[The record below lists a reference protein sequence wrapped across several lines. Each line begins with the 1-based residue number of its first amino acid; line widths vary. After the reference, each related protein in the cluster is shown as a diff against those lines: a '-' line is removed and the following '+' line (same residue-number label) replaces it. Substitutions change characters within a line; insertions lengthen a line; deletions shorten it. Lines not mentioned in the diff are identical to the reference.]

1 VGHAP
6 DFETLVER
14 HRREIQVHCY
24 RMLGSLADA
33 EDLAQETFLRAWKGR
48 DGFEGRAS
56 VRTWL
61 YRIATNACL
70 DVLARRPRRVLPDQ
84 LGPSG
89 EPAGPIA
96 AADLPW
102 LEPYP
107 DRLLDGAAPGNTDD
121 PGAAVVERET
131 IELAYLAA
139 VQYLPPRQRATLI
152 LRDVLGWSAKETA
165 ALLETSVA
173 SANSA
178 LQRARATLRERLPAR
193 RAEWTAGDPTAE
205 EAALLKR
212 FIAAYEAGDPAAVA
226 RLLHEDAQA
235 IMPPYTLWFG
245 SRAAIIRALSL
256 SMDPASPD
264 CIGRFRMVPVRAN
277 RQPAVATYLRRPD
290 EREHRWFG
298 VTLLTIEGGV
308 ITAMAAFESLG
319 AAAWGLPETWPAE
332 HGARRSPGKMQSDA

>member
-1 VGHAP
+1 MGHAS

-33 EDLAQETFLRAWKGR
+33 EDLTQETFLRAWKGR
-48 DGFEGRAS
+48 DAFEGRAS

-84 LGPSG
+84 LGPAG
-89 EPAGPIA
+89 EPVGPIE

-107 DRLLDGAAPGNTDD
+107 DRLLEGAAPDD
-121 PGAAVVERET
+121 TGTAVIERET

-139 VQYLPPRQRATLI
+139 VQYLPPRQRAALI

-193 RAEWTAGDPTAE
+193 RAEWTVGDPTAE
-205 EAALLKR
+205 ETALLKR

-235 IMPPYTLWFG
+235 IMPPYTLWFD
-245 SRAAIIRALSL
+245 SRSSIVAALSL

-264 CIGRFRMVPVRAN
+264 SVGRFRMVPVRAN
-277 RQPAVATYLRRPD
+277 RQPAVATYLRRPK
-290 EREHRWFG
+290 EHDYRWFG
-298 VTLLTIEGGV
+298 VSLLTVEDGL
-308 ITAMAAFESLG
+308 ITAMAAFEAVT
-319 AAAWGLPETWPAE
+319 AAAWGLPETWPGE
-332 HGARRSPGKMQSDA
+332 HDDHEPGGKMQNGA

>member
-1 VGHAP
+1 MGHAR

-48 DGFEGRAS
+48 EGFEGRAS

-84 LGPSG
+84 LGPAG
-89 EPAGPIA
+89 EPDGPIA

-107 DRLLDGAAPGNTDD
+107 DRLLEGAAPDD
-121 PGAAVVERET
+121 TGAAVVERET

-193 RAEWTAGDPTAE
+193 RAEWTVGDATAE
-205 EAALLKR
+205 ETALLKR
-212 FIAAYEAGDPAAVA
+212 FIAAYEAGDPSAVA

-235 IMPPYTLWFG
+235 IMPPYPLWFG
-245 SRAAIIRALSL
+245 SRASIVRALSHSL
-256 SMDPASPD
+256 APASPD
-264 CIGRFRMVPVRAN
+264 CVGQFRMRPVRAN
-277 RQPAVATYLRRPD
+277 RQPAVATYLKRPGEHD
-290 EREHRWFG
+290 HRWFG
-298 VTLLTIEGGV
+298 VTLFTIEAGW
-308 ITAMAAFESLG
+308 ITAMAAFESAT
-319 AAAWGLPETWPAE
+319 AAAWGLPETWPGE
-332 HGARRSPGKMQSDA
+332 HDDHGSAGKMQRNA

>member
-1 VGHAP
+1 V
-6 DFETLVER
+6 DFESVVER

-24 RMLGSLADA
+24 RMLGSLSDA
-33 EDLAQETFLRAWKGR
+33 EDLTQETFLRAWKGR

-70 DVLARRPRRVLPDQ
+70 DALARLPRRVLPDQ

-89 EPAGPIA
+89 EPDGPLA

-107 DRLLDGAAPGNTDD
+107 DRLLEAAAPD
-121 PGAAVVERET
+121 AVVVERET
-131 IELAYLAA
+131 IELAFLAA
-139 VQYLPPRQRATLI
+139 VQYLPPRQRAVLM
-152 LRDVLGWSAKETA
+152 LRDVLGWPAKETA
-165 ALLETSVA
+165 SVLETSVA

-178 LQRARATLRERLPAR
+178 LQRARTTLRERLPAR
-193 RAEWTAGDPTAE
+193 RSEWTAGDPTAE

-212 FIAAYEAGDPAAVA
+212 FIAAYEQGDPSAVA

-245 SRAAIIRALSL
+245 SREPIVRALSL
-256 SMDPASPD
+256 SLDPAAPT
-264 CIGRFRMVPVRAN
+264 CVGRFRMLPVRAN
-277 RQPAVATYLRRPD
+277 RQPAVATYLRRPGED
-290 EREHRWFG
+290 GYRWFG
-298 VTLLTIEGGV
+298 VTLLTVERGLV
-308 ITAMAAFESLG
+308 AAMAAFEPPS
-319 AAAWGLPETWPAE
+319 AAPWGLPETWPAD
-332 HGARRSPGKMQSDA
+332 GSLRTD

>member
-1 VGHAP
+1 M
-6 DFETLVER
+6 
-14 HRREIQVHCY
+14 HCY

-33 EDLAQETFLRAWKGR
+33 EDLTQETFLRAWKGR

-84 LGPSG
+84 LGPAG
-89 EPAGPIA
+89 EPVGPIE

-107 DRLLDGAAPGNTDD
+107 DRLLEGADD
-121 PGAAVVERET
+121 TGAAVVARET

-139 VQYLPPRQRATLI
+139 VQYLPPRQRAALV

-165 ALLETSVA
+165 AALETSVA

-178 LQRARATLRERLPAR
+178 LQRARATLRERLPPR
-193 RAEWTAGDPTAE
+193 RAEWTVGDPTAE
-205 EAALLKR
+205 ETALLKR

-235 IMPPYTLWFG
+235 IMPPYPLWFG
-245 SRAAIIRALSL
+245 NRASIVRALSL

-264 CIGRFRMVPVRAN
+264 CVGRFRMLPVRAN
-277 RQPAVATYLRRPD
+277 RQPAVATYLRRPEEHD
-290 EREHRWFG
+290 HRWFG
-298 VTLLTIEGGV
+298 VTLLTVEAGLV
-308 ITAMAAFESLG
+308 TAMAAFESVT
-319 AAAWGLPETWPAE
+319 AAAFDLPETWPAGP
-332 HGARRSPGKMQSDA
+332 HGPTGKMQNRA

>member
-1 VGHAP
+1 MGHVS

-56 VRTWL
+56 ARTWL

-70 DVLARRPRRVLPDQ
+70 DVLARRPRRMLPDQ
-84 LGPSG
+84 LGPAG
-89 EPAGPIA
+89 EPDGPITA
-96 AADLPW
+96 VDLPW

-107 DRLLDGAAPGNTDD
+107 DRLLDAAAPDD
-121 PGAAVVERET
+121 TGAAVIERET

-139 VQYLPPRQRATLI
+139 LQYLPPRQRATLV

-165 ALLETSVA
+165 ASLETSVA

-193 RAEWTAGDPTAE
+193 RAEWTAGDPTTE
-205 EAALLKR
+205 ETALLKR
-212 FIAAYEAGDPAAVA
+212 FIAAYTDGDPAAVA

-235 IMPPYTLWFG
+235 VMPPYPLWFG
-245 SRAAIIRALSL
+245 NRASIVRALSL
-256 SMDPASPD
+256 SMDPASPH
-264 CIGRFRMVPVRAN
+264 CIGRFRMRATRGN
-277 RQPAVATYLRRPD
+277 RQPAVAGYLRRPG
-290 EREHRWFG
+290 EHDYRWFG
-298 VTLLTIEGGV
+298 VTLLTIEGGLV
-308 ITAMAAFESLG
+308 TAMSAFESAP
-319 AAAWGLPETWPAE
+319 AAAWGMPETWPDGRGRE
-332 HGARRSPGKMQSDA
+332 

>member
-6 DFETLVER
+6 DFDALVER

-24 RMLGSLADA
+24 RMLGSLTEA

-84 LGPSG
+84 LGPAG
-89 EPAGPIA
+89 EPVGPITA
-96 AADLPW
+96 VDLPW

-107 DRLLDGAAPGNTDD
+107 DRLLDGAAPDD
-121 PGAAVVERET
+121 TGAAVVERET

-139 VQYLPPRQRATLI
+139 VQYLPPRQRATLV
-152 LRDVLGWSAKETA
+152 LRDVLGWTAKETA

-193 RAEWTAGDPTAE
+193 RAEWTVGDPTAE
-205 EAALLKR
+205 ETALLKR
-212 FIAAYEAGDPAAVA
+212 FIAAYEDGDPSAVA

-235 IMPPYTLWFG
+235 VMPPYSLWFG
-245 SRAAIIRALSL
+245 NRASIIRALSL
-256 SMDPASPD
+256 SMDPASPH
-264 CIGRFRMVPVRAN
+264 CIGRFRMRPVRAN
-277 RQPAVATYLRRPD
+277 RQPAVAGYLRRPGD
-290 EREHRWFG
+290 HDYRWAG
-298 VTLLTIEGGV
+298 VTLLTVENGL
-308 ITAMAAFESLG
+308 ITGMAAFESAT
-319 AAAWGLPETWPAE
+319 AAAWDLPETWPAD
-332 HGARRSPGKMQSDA
+332 PGPR

>member
-1 VGHAP
+1 VGHAA

-24 RMLGSLADA
+24 RMLGSLSDA
-33 EDLAQETFLRAWKGR
+33 EDLAQETSLRAWKAR
-48 DGFEGRAS
+48 DAFEGRAS

-84 LGPSG
+84 LGPPG
-89 EPAGPIA
+89 EPVGPIS

-107 DRLLDGAAPGNTDD
+107 DRLLDEPGPD
-121 PGAAVVERET
+121 AVVVERET

-139 VQYLPPRQRATLI
+139 VQHLPARQRAVLV
-152 LRDVLGWSAKETA
+152 LRDVLGWPAKETA

-178 LQRARATLRERLPAR
+178 LQRARTTLRERLPAR
-193 RAEWTAGDPTAE
+193 RAEWTAGEATAAE
-205 EAALLKR
+205 TALLKK
-212 FIAAYEAGDPAAVA
+212 FIAAYEQGDPSAVA

-235 IMPPYTLWFG
+235 IMPPYSLWFAG
-245 SRAAIIRALSL
+245 RDSIVRALSL
-256 SMDPASPD
+256 SLDPASPD
-264 CIGRFRMVPVRAN
+264 CVGRFRMRPTRAN
-277 RQPAVATYLRRPD
+277 RQPAVATYLRRPGED
-290 EREHRWFG
+290 AFRWFG
-298 VTLLTIEGGV
+298 VSLLTVEGGL
-308 ITAMAAFESLG
+308 ITALAAFESVPS
-319 AAAWGLPETWPAE
+319 AAWGLPETWA
-332 HGARRSPGKMQSDA
+332 D

>member
-1 VGHAP
+1 MGHAP

-33 EDLAQETFLRAWKGR
+33 EDLTQETFLRAWKGR

-84 LGPSG
+84 LGPAG

-107 DRLLDGAAPGNTDD
+107 DRLLDGAAPGGTDD
-121 PGAAVVERET
+121 TGAAVIERET

-152 LRDVLGWSAKETA
+152 LRDVLGWPAKETA

-193 RAEWTAGDPTAE
+193 RAEWTVGNATAE
-205 EAALLKR
+205 ETALVKR
-212 FIAAYEAGDPAAVA
+212 FIAAYEAADPGAVA

-245 SRAAIIRALSL
+245 NRASIVHALSL
-256 SMDPASPD
+256 SLDPASPD
-264 CIGRFRMVPVRAN
+264 CVGRFRMRPVHAN
-277 RQPAVATYLRRPD
+277 RQPAVAAYLRRPEEHD
-290 EREHRWFG
+290 HRWFG
-298 VTLLTIEGGV
+298 VTLLTIEDGL
-308 ITAMAAFESLG
+308 ITAMAAFESLT
-319 AAAWGLPETWPAE
+319 AAAWGLPETWPAG
-332 HGARRSPGKMQSDA
+332 HDDHASTAKIQSGA

>member
-1 VGHAP
+1 MGLVV

-24 RMLGSLADA
+24 RMLGSLSDA
-33 EDLAQETFLRAWKGR
+33 EDLAQETFLRAWKAR
-48 DGFEGRAS
+48 DKFEGRAS
-56 VRTWL
+56 ARTWL

-89 EPAGPIA
+89 EPDGPIA
-96 AADLPW
+96 AVDLPW

-107 DRLLDGAAPGNTDD
+107 DHLLDAPGAD
-121 PGAAVVERET
+121 AVVVERET

-139 VQYLPPRQRATLI
+139 VQYLPPRQRATLV

-165 ALLETSVA
+165 QLLETSVA

-193 RAEWTAGDPTAE
+193 RAEWTAGAATAE
-205 EAALLKR
+205 ETALLKR
-212 FIAAYEAGDPAAVA
+212 FIAAYEQGDPAAVA

-235 IMPPYTLWFG
+235 VMPPYALWFG
-245 SRAAIIRALSL
+245 SRDAIVRALSL
-256 SMDPASPD
+256 SLDPASPQ
-264 CIGRFRMVPVRAN
+264 CVGRFRMLPARAN
-277 RQPAVATYLRRPD
+277 RQPAVATYLLRPG
-290 EREHRWFG
+290 ETAYRWFG
-298 VTLLTIEGGV
+298 VSLLTVEQGLV
-308 ITAMAAFESLG
+308 TAMAAFESVP
-319 AAAWGLPETWPAE
+319 AAAWGLPETWPGE
-332 HGARRSPGKMQSDA
+332 

>member
-1 VGHAP
+1 
-6 DFETLVER
+6 
-14 HRREIQVHCY
+14 
-24 RMLGSLADA
+24 MLGSLSDA
-33 EDLAQETFLRAWKGR
+33 EDLAQETFLRAWKSR
-48 DGFEGRAS
+48 DSFEGRAS

-84 LGPSG
+84 LGPPG
-89 EPAGPIA
+89 EPAGPLS

-107 DRLLDGAAPGNTDD
+107 DRLLDEPGPD
-121 PGAAVVERET
+121 AVAVERET

-139 VQYLPPRQRATLI
+139 VQHLPARQRAVLV

-193 RAEWTAGDPTAE
+193 RAEWTAGAATASE
-205 EAALLKR
+205 TALLKK
-212 FIAAYEAGDPAAVA
+212 FIAAYERGDPGAVA

-235 IMPPYTLWFG
+235 VMPPYSLWFG
-245 SRAAIIRALSL
+245 SRDSIVRALEL
-256 SMDPASPD
+256 SMDPASPH
-264 CIGRFRMVPVRAN
+264 CVGRFRMRPTRAN
-277 RQPAVATYLRRPD
+277 RQPAVATYLRRPGED
-290 EREHRWFG
+290 GFRWFG
-298 VTLLTIEGGV
+298 VSLLTIEDGL
-308 ITAMAAFESLG
+308 ITAMAAFESAP
-319 AAAWGLPETWPAE
+319 AAAWGLPELWV
-332 HGARRSPGKMQSDA
+332 D

>member
-1 VGHAP
+1 MGE

-33 EDLAQETFLRAWKGR
+33 EDLTQETFLRAWKAR
-48 DGFEGRAS
+48 DSFEGRAS

-84 LGPSG
+84 LGPAG
-89 EPAGPIA
+89 EPAGPVTA
-96 AADLPW
+96 VDLPW

-107 DRLLDGAAPGNTDD
+107 DRLLDGAGPAD
-121 PGAAVVERET
+121 AVVERET

-139 VQYLPPRQRATLI
+139 VQYLPPRQRAALI

-165 ALLETSVA
+165 SLLETSVA

-205 EAALLKR
+205 ETALLKR
-212 FIAAYEAGDPAAVA
+212 FIAAYQDGDPAAVA
-226 RLLHEDAQA
+226 RLLRADAQA
-235 IMPPYTLWFG
+235 IMPPYPLWFG
-245 SRAAIIRALSL
+245 NRASIIHALSL
-256 SMDPASPD
+256 SMDPASPH
-264 CIGRFRMVPVRAN
+264 CIGRFRMRPVRAN
-277 RQPAVATYLRRPD
+277 RQPAVAGYLRRPG
-290 EREHRWFG
+290 EREYRWFG
-298 VTLLTIEGGV
+298 VTLLTIEDGL
-308 ITAMAAFESLG
+308 ITAMAAFESAT
-319 AAAWGLPETWPAE
+319 AAAWDLPATWP
-332 HGARRSPGKMQSDA
+332 GDRDARSA

>member
-1 VGHAP
+1 V
-6 DFETLVER
+6 DFESVVER

-24 RMLGSLADA
+24 RMLGSLSDA
-33 EDLAQETFLRAWKGR
+33 EDLTQETFLRAWKGR

-70 DVLARRPRRVLPDQ
+70 DALARRPRRVLPDQ

-89 EPAGPIA
+89 EPDGPLA

-107 DRLLDGAAPGNTDD
+107 DRLLETTAPD
-121 PGAAVVERET
+121 ALVVERET
-131 IELAYLAA
+131 IELAFLAA
-139 VQYLPPRQRATLI
+139 AQYLPPRQRAVLM
-152 LRDVLGWSAKETA
+152 LRDVLGWPAKETA
-165 ALLETSVA
+165 SMLETTVA

-178 LQRARATLRERLPAR
+178 LQRARTTLRERLPAR
-193 RAEWTAGDPTAE
+193 RAEWSAGDPTAE

-212 FIAAYEAGDPAAVA
+212 FIAAYEQGDPNAVA

-245 SRAAIIRALSL
+245 SREPIIRALSL
-256 SMDPASPD
+256 SLDPAAPT
-264 CIGRFRMVPVRAN
+264 CVGRFRMLPIRAN
-277 RQPAVATYLRRPD
+277 RQPAVATYLRRPGED
-290 EREHRWFG
+290 GYRWFG
-298 VTLLTIEGGV
+298 VTLLTVERGLV
-308 ITAMAAFESLG
+308 AAMAAFESPS
-319 AAAWGLPETWPAE
+319 AAPWGLPETWPAAGFPAPE
-332 HGARRSPGKMQSDA
+332 

>member
-1 VGHAP
+1 ME
-6 DFETLVER
+6 FEAAVER

-24 RMLGSLADA
+24 RMLGSLSDA
-33 EDLAQETFLRAWKGR
+33 EDLTQETFLRAWKGR
-48 DGFEGRAS
+48 AGFEGRAS

-89 EPAGPIA
+89 EPDGPLA

-107 DRLLDGAAPGNTDD
+107 DRLLDAPTPDSV
-121 PGAAVVERET
+121 VVERET
-131 IELAYLAA
+131 LELAFLAA
-139 VQYLPPRQRATLI
+139 VQYLPPRQRAVLV
-152 LRDVLGWSAKETA
+152 LRDVLGWSAKDTA
-165 ALLETSVA
+165 ESLETSVA

-193 RAEWTAGDPTAE
+193 RADWTAGAPKAE

-212 FIAAYEAGDPAAVA
+212 FIAAYEEGDPSAVA

-235 IMPPYTLWFG
+235 VMPPYSLWFG
-245 SRAAIIRALSL
+245 TRGAIIRALSL
-256 SMDPASPD
+256 SMDPASPS
-264 CIGRFRMVPVRAN
+264 CLGRFRMVPTQAN
-277 RQPAVATYLRRPD
+277 RQPAVATYLRRAGETD
-290 EREHRWFG
+290 YRWFG
-298 VTLLTIEGGV
+298 VTLLTIDQGLV
-308 ITAMAAFESLG
+308 TAMAAFESAT
-319 AAAWGLPETWPAE
+319 AAPWGLPEVWPRTGIPT
-332 HGARRSPGKMQSDA
+332 GA

>member
-24 RMLGSLADA
+24 RMLGSLSDA

-48 DGFEGRAS
+48 DAFEGRAS

-84 LGPSG
+84 LGPAG
-89 EPAGPIA
+89 KPEGPISA
-96 AADLPW
+96 VDLPW

-107 DRLLDGAAPGNTDD
+107 DRLLDEAAPDD
-121 PGAAVVERET
+121 TGAAVVERET

-139 VQYLPPRQRATLI
+139 VQYLPPRQRAVLV

-193 RAEWTAGDPTAE
+193 RAEWTAGDATASE
-205 EAALLKR
+205 TALLKR
-212 FIAAYEAGDPAAVA
+212 FIAAYEQGDPSAVA

-235 IMPPYTLWFG
+235 VMPPYSLWFA
-245 SRAAIIRALSL
+245 SRDAIVGALSL
-256 SMDPASPD
+256 SMDPASPG
-264 CIGRFRMVPVRAN
+264 CIGRFRMLPTRAN
-277 RQPAVATYLRRPD
+277 RQPAVATYLRRAGD
-290 EREHRWFG
+290 DDFRWFG
-298 VTLLTIEGGV
+298 VSLLTIEDGL
-308 ITAMAAFESLG
+308 ITAMAAFESVP
-319 AAAWGLPETWPAE
+319 AAAWGLPEV
-332 HGARRSPGKMQSDA
+332 RVD

>member
-1 VGHAP
+1 
-6 DFETLVER
+6 
-14 HRREIQVHCY
+14 
-24 RMLGSLADA
+24 MLGSLSDA
-33 EDLAQETFLRAWKGR
+33 EDLAQETFLRAWKAR

-84 LGPSG
+84 LGPAG
-89 EPAGPIA
+89 EADGPIA

-107 DRLLDGAAPGNTDD
+107 DRLLDGAGPDD
-121 PGAAVVERET
+121 AVVDRET

-139 VQYLPPRQRATLI
+139 LQHLPPLQRAALV
-152 LRDVLGWSAKETA
+152 LRDVLGWPAKETA
-165 ALLETSVA
+165 AALETSVA

-178 LQRARATLRERLPAR
+178 LQRARTTLRERLPPH

-212 FIAAYEAGDPAAVA
+212 FIAAYENGDPAAVA
-226 RLLHEDAQA
+226 RLLREDARA

-245 SRAAIIRALSL
+245 SRASIIRALSL
-256 SMDPASPD
+256 SMDPASPH
-264 CIGRFRMVPVRAN
+264 CVGRFRMRAVRAN
-277 RQPAVATYLRRPD
+277 GRPAVATYLRRPGD
-290 EREHRWFG
+290 DGFRWFG
-298 VTLLTIEGGV
+298 VTVLTVEAGL
-308 ITAMAAFESLG
+308 ITAMAAFESAP
-319 AAAWGLPETWPAE
+319 AAAWDLPEAWPGEHDE
-332 HGARRSPGKMQSDA
+332 HGS

>member
-1 VGHAP
+1 M
-6 DFETLVER
+6 DFEALVER

-24 RMLGSLADA
+24 RMLGSLGDA
-33 EDLAQETFLRAWKGR
+33 EDLAQETFLRAWKAR

-89 EPAGPIA
+89 EPAGPIEA
-96 AADLPW
+96 ANLPW
-102 LEPYP
+102 LEPCP
-107 DRLLDGAAPGNTDD
+107 DEFLGVDD
-121 PGAAVVERET
+121 IAAVVIERET

-139 VQYLPPRQRATLI
+139 LQHLPPRQRATLV
-152 LRDVLGWSAKETA
+152 LRDVLGWSAKDTA
-165 ALLETSVA
+165 AALETSVA

-212 FIAAYEAGDPAAVA
+212 FIEAYEHGDPAAVA

-245 SRAAIIRALSL
+245 NRDAIIAALSL
-256 SMDPASPD
+256 SMDPASPH
-264 CIGRFRMVPVRAN
+264 CVGRFRMLPTRAN
-277 RQPAVATYLRRPD
+277 RQPAVATWLRRPGE
-290 EREHRWFG
+290 ERYRWFG
-298 VTLLTIEGGV
+298 VSLLTVEQGL
-308 ITAMAAFESLG
+308 ITAMAAFESAPAG
-319 AAAWGLPETWPAE
+319 VWGLPEFWA
-332 HGARRSPGKMQSDA
+332 GD